1 MSEFVSAPASSP
13 SADSAVETAAI
24 VQFANSQAET
34 EFAEGAQSDWAF
46 AGQHGVSEG
55 EALDTIGAEE
65 PSLPPLVALATFV
78 IAEAEL
84 FDPAEN
90 PLVAFE
96 PAADSEETGSIMW
109 SGEDLAAGE
118 APATIESSGETV
130 IVLHDVIVHGI
141 SLDWTDPLYS

>member
-1 MSEFVSAPASSP
+1 MSEFASAPASFP

-84 FDPAEN
+84 FDAAEN

-109 SGEDLAAGE
+109 SGEDLAAAE
-118 APATIESSGETV
+118 PATIEGSGDAA